1 MSTQEEKM
9 STGKAIF
16 TVAMSVISR
25 GMAIYFEL

>member
-1 MSTQEEKM
+1 MSAQKEKI

-25 GMAIYFEL
+25 GMAIYYDL